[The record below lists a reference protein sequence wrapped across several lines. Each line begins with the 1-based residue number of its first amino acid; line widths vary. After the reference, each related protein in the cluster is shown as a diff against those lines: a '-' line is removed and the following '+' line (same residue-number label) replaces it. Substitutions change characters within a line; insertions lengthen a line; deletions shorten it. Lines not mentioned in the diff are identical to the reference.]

1 MHTRIIGIKE
11 KYTVFQNGHLF
22 SFSLRNKLQ
31 CRIRNDFRMKIQL
44 FFIVCHI
51 LFRDSLDISLSA
63 LIQYVSNLIITCLIE
78 TKF

>member
-44 FFIVCHI
+44 FFI
-51 LFRDSLDISLSA
+51 FRDSLDISLSA

>member
-1 MHTRIIGIKE
+1 MHTRIIGMKE

-44 FFIVCHI
+44 FSMVYHI
-51 LFRDSLDISLSA
+51 LA
-63 LIQYVSNLIITCLIE
+63 NA
-78 TKF
+78 